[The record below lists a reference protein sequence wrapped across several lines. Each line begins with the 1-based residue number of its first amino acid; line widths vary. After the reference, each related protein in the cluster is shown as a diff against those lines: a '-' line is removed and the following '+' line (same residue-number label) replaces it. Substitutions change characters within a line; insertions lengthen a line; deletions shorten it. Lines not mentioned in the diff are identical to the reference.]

1 MDVVPGNEKLIVEA
15 RVDPT
20 DIDVVHPGLAAQV
33 RITTFS
39 QRTTVPL
46 DGTILSI
53 SADQLT
59 EERTGVSYYLV
70 RVELNDDPSEAL
82 GGAELYPGMQAEVMI
97 VTPRSNIWCDRSPR
111 A

>member
-1 MDVVPGNEKLIVEA
+1 MDVVPGNEMLIVEA

-20 DIDVVHPGLAAQV
+20 DIDVVHPGLSAQV
-33 RITTFS
+33 RITAFS

-46 DGTILSI
+46 AGTILPI

-70 RVELNDDPSEAL
+70 RVELIDDPSEAL
-82 GGAELYPGMQAEVMI
+82 GG
-97 VTPRSNIWCDRSPR
+97 R
-111 A
+111 